1 MLSELLLTILLKKTN
16 RCDYQAYEVRKKLVI
31 LWIPAR
37 SKFDP
42 LADRSRTVQQLILS
56 YV

>member
-1 MLSELLLTILLKKTN
+1 M
-16 RCDYQAYEVRKKLVI
+16 RCGKQTYKYVVRKELIK

-42 LADRSRTVQQLILS
+42 LADRSRKLQQLILS
-56 YV
+56 HV